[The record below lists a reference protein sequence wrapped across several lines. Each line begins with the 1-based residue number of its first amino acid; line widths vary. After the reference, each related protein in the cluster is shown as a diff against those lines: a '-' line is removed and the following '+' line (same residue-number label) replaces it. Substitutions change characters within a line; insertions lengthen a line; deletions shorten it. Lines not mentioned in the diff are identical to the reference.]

1 MNPYR
6 DAFYSRQAEWHG
18 YTSPEFARSKHQ
30 QRLAYY
36 DWYTRDWLPRDRS
49 APILDIGCGSGQFLY
64 YLRER
69 GYRDAIGLDL
79 DAAQVE
85 VAQGLELDATCA
97 TVADFLEHDDRSY
110 GLITMLDIIEHF
122 TRDEL
127 FPLLDSVASRLAPGG
142 RLIASVPNA
151 ESPHAARAIYADIT
165 HELAFT
171 PTSLS
176 ELFFCHG
183 LKVVSFRDPWPAPT
197 SPLRKGYRALSL
209 FMRKIEAIRLRL
221 LGFEAPTYWSSVIW
235 VLAEKPMDS
244 RHEHVAGSRAVQAEA
259 GSSR

>member
-6 DAFYSRQAEWHG
+6 DAFYNRQAEWHG
-18 YTSPEFARSKHQ
+18 YTSLEFARSKHQ

-36 DWYTRDWLPRDRS
+36 DWYTQDWLPSDRS
-49 APILDIGCGSGQFLY
+49 APMLDIGCGSGQFLY

-85 VAQGLELDATCA
+85 VAQGLGLDATCA

-171 PTSLS
+171 PTSLA
-176 ELFFCHG
+176 EMFFCHG
-183 LKVVSFRDPWPAPT
+183 LKVVRFRDPWPAPT
-197 SPLRKGYRALSL
+197 SPVRKGYRALSL
-209 FMRKIEAIRLRL
+209 FMRKLEAVRLRL
-221 LGFEAPTYWSSVIW
+221 LGFDAPTYWSSVIW
-235 VLAEKPMDS
+235 VLAEKPADS
-244 RHEHVAGSRAVQAEA
+244 PHEHADGGVRAVRAE
-259 GSSR
+259 SVT